1 MSDAVQTAP
10 ADLSV
15 QAPDDFQQYAAWR
28 AGDQAAETLSE
39 AAEAP
44 PAETAPESDTGDDD
58 QDDSPR
64 KGKGGFQRRI
74 DKLTR
79 ANYELQA
86 RLQALEATGGQ
97 PAARQSEP
105 EQTTQQRPRPEQFDD
120 YDAYVEAL
128 ADWKTE
134 QKLEQRI
141 AMEQQALVRY
151 QQQQQEE
158 NLTRTFQKRAKA
170 AAAKYADFADV
181 AFSDEVPVS
190 DAMRAVILESEAGP
204 DLAYWLGSNPQEAER
219 IAQLPAIAA
228 ARELGRIEASL
239 AAPAQPKPQPRV
251 TRAPEPIRPVTAAAK
266 TSPNILD
273 DNFANDYTAWE
284 RARKAQLRR

>member
-10 ADLSV
+10 ADSSV

-44 PAETAPESDTGDDD
+44 PAETTPESETGEDD
-58 QDDSPR
+58 QDDAPR
-64 KGKGGFQRRI
+64 KGRGGFQRRI

-86 RLQALEATGGQ
+86 RLQAYEATGGQ
-97 PAARQSEP
+97 PAARQQEP
-105 EQTTQQRPRPEQFDD
+105 EQATQHRPRPEQFDD

-151 QQQQQEE
+151 QQQQQEDT
-158 NLTRTFQKRAKA
+158 LTRTFQERAKA
-170 AAAKYADFADV
+170 AAAKYPDFADV

-239 AAPAQPKPQPRV
+239 AAAAQPKPQPRV

-266 TSPNILD
+266 TAPNILD